1 MAATGMAR
9 RTEPRPTAEP
19 PRTSAEHREGPP
31 ISGSAG
37 LLTSNDPGS
46 HRRSV
51 ARAATPPAQRA
62 LTGRLSA
69 GGCGLAGQ
77 GRTGGARV
85 AVVTGGSAG
94 IGLATAQLFAQRG
107 WSVAI
112 LARGAERLA
121 EAEALLAR
129 EGGRVLAIP
138 ADVADAAA
146 VEAAADRIERELGP
160 IRAWINNAMTTIV
173 SPADQVTPEEYRT
186 VTGATYL
193 GTVHGTLSALH
204 RMKPRDRGVIVQ
216 VSSGLAIRAAPLQA
230 PYCAAKFAISGFT
243 DSLRAELIHENSKIA
258 LSVVYL
264 PAVNTPQFGW
274 TRTRTG
280 HGQRAP
286 DPVFD
291 PRLCAEAI
299 HHAAERPTR
308 EVWVGRTSVLMA
320 AAQALLPSYA
330 DRKAAQSWDDMVEDE
345 AVPDRRGNLDAP
357 APGAARIDGAMSERA
372 KTTRSEFWTS
382 RERDALVLG
391 AVGAALLGTALAAR
405 ALRRP
410 LRLLGR
416 L

>member
-1 MAATGMAR
+1 M
-9 RTEPRPTAEP
+9 
-19 PRTSAEHREGPP
+19 
-31 ISGSAG
+31 
-37 LLTSNDPGS
+37 
-46 HRRSV
+46 
-51 ARAATPPAQRA
+51 
-62 LTGRLSA
+62 
-69 GGCGLAGQ
+69 AGQ
-77 GRTGGARV
+77 GRRGAARV
-85 AVVTGGSAG
+85 AVITGGSAG
-94 IGLATAQLFAQRG
+94 IGLATAQLFARRG
-107 WSVAI
+107 WSVAV

-138 ADVADAAA
+138 ADVADAGA
-146 VEAAADRIERELGP
+146 VEAAAERIEGELGP

-173 SPADQVTPEEYRT
+173 SPAYRVTPEEYRS

-193 GTVHGTLSALH
+193 GTVHGTLAALR

-230 PYCAAKFAISGFT
+230 PYCAAKFAVSGFT
-243 DSLRAELIHENSKIA
+243 DSLRSELLRENSGVA

-299 HHAAERPTR
+299 HHAVERPTR

-320 AAQALLPSYA
+320 VAQALLPSYA
-330 DRKAAQSWDDMVEDE
+330 DRKAAESGADMVEDE
-345 AVPDRRGNLDAP
+345 PRPDRRGNLDGP
-357 APGAARIDGAMSERA
+357 APGRARIDGEAGERV

-391 AVGAALLGTALAAR
+391 LAGMALLGTGLAAR
-405 ALRRP
+405 ALRGP
-410 LRLLGR
+410 LRLKGR
-416 L
+416 S